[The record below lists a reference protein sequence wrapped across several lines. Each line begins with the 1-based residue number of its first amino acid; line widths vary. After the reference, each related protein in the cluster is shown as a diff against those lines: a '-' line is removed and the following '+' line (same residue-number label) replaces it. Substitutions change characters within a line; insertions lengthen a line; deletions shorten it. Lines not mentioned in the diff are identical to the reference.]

1 MIRNFAWFIV
11 VYVLLRNFAEG
22 KGQEGL
28 LLNVLMLQNAVLCD
42 IICYDSQNIVS
53 GLSSNKSLT
62 DK

>member
-28 LLNVLMLQNAVLCD
+28 LFNVLMLQNAVLCD
-42 IICYDSQNIVS
+42 IICCDGQNIVS
-53 GLSSNKSLT
+53 GLSSNNVT
-62 DK
+62 YR